1 MSTIY
6 KYDLGY
12 CLLIRCF
19 SITSSYQKFN
29 DEIYLLQETF
39 KPDRYRIQ
47 FIDRFKKN
55 NSPQSLTVSRL
66 PILFNHEKTIKLKK
80 PPYVIWFIKKEMSL

>member
-6 KYDLGY
+6 KYGLGC

-55 NSPQSLTVSRL
+55 NPPQSLTVSRL

-80 PPYVIWFIKKEMSL
+80 THILYGSLKKK

>member
-12 CLLIRCF
+12 CLLMRCF
-19 SITSSYQKFN
+19 SITFSYQKFN

-39 KPDRYRIQ
+39 KPDRY
-47 FIDRFKKN
+47 
-55 NSPQSLTVSRL
+55 
-66 PILFNHEKTIKLKK
+66 
-80 PPYVIWFIKKEMSL
+80 